1 MGWCLSDFVCLIEIK
16 KNKIYLKKIKYT
28 MSKFKIYLL
37 ASLLIILCFSSCK
50 MEKRIYSSGYYIEWN
65 NGKRSVYNKE
75 IEKHNH
81 TTQNK
86 IRKSETLVR
95 SNTECYNNLISDINF
110 DENII
115 ESASDD
121 PTILTDI
128 TPGILASIK
137 KGNINKQEVVTLQSL
152 NFTNSQYEFETT
164 TKNSEKDLKTNKL
177 GLISFISVLL
187 LLIFFIAPITPLPSF
202 FLAIPSLLLGAIALR
217 QIKKNP
223 EKYKGK
229 SLAKIGVI
237 VGYLGCSIGLL
248 GSLLFALFGG
258 VIWLLLGAVFLTNI
272 IISTN
277 ILRKD

>member
-1 MGWCLSDFVCLIEIK
+1 
-16 KNKIYLKKIKYT
+16 

>member
-1 MGWCLSDFVCLIEIK
+1 VIFIFDRKK

-95 SNTECYNNLISDINF
+95 SNKECYNNLISDINF

-115 ESASDD
+115 ESAGDD
-121 PTILTDI
+121 PTILTDN
-128 TPGILASIK
+128 TPGILFSIK
-137 KGNINKQEVVTLQSL
+137 KEDINKQEVVTLQSL
-152 NFTNSQYEFETT
+152 NFTNSPYEFETT
-164 TKNSEKDLKTNKL
+164 TKNSEKDPKTNKL
-177 GLISFISVLL
+177 GLLSFMIALL
-187 LLIFFIAPITPLPSF
+187 LPILFIASLNTSLLSL

-229 SLAKIGVI
+229 TLAKIGVI

-248 GSLLFALFGG
+248 VSLIFAIMGG
-258 VIWLLLGAVFLTNI
+258 VIWILLGTVFLTNI
-272 IISTN
+272 IISSNT
-277 ILRKD
+277 LLKD

>member
-1 MGWCLSDFVCLIEIK
+1 
-16 KNKIYLKKIKYT
+16 

-95 SNTECYNNLISDINF
+95 SNKECYNNLISDINF

-115 ESASDD
+115 ESAGDD
-121 PTILTDI
+121 PTILTDN
-128 TPGILASIK
+128 TPGILFSIK
-137 KGNINKQEVVTLQSL
+137 KEDINKQEVVTLQSL

-164 TKNSEKDLKTNKL
+164 TKNSEKDPKTNKL
-177 GLISFISVLL
+177 GLISFIIALL
-187 LLIFFIAPITPLPSF
+187 LPILFLFIASLDTLFLSF
-202 FLAIPSLLLGAIALR
+202 FLVIPSLLLGSIALR

-229 SLAKIGVI
+229 TLAKIGVI

-248 GSLLFALFGG
+248 VSLIFALMGG
-258 VIWLLLGAVFLTNI
+258 VIWILLGAVFLTNI

>member
-1 MGWCLSDFVCLIEIK
+1 
-16 KNKIYLKKIKYT
+16 

-95 SNTECYNNLISDINF
+95 SNKECYNNLISDINF

-115 ESASDD
+115 ESAGDD
-121 PTILTDI
+121 PTILTDN
-128 TPGILASIK
+128 TPGILFSIK
-137 KGNINKQEVVTLQSL
+137 KEDINKQEVVTLQSL
-152 NFTNSQYEFETT
+152 NFTNSPYEFETT
-164 TKNSEKDLKTNKL
+164 TKNSEKDPKTNKL
-177 GLISFISVLL
+177 GLLSFMIALL
-187 LLIFFIAPITPLPSF
+187 LPILFIASLNTSLLSL
-202 FLAIPSLLLGAIALR
+202 FLAIPSLLLEAIALR

-229 SLAKIGVI
+229 TLAKIGVI

-248 GSLLFALFGG
+248 VSLIFAIMGG
-258 VIWLLLGAVFLTNI
+258 VIWILLGTVFLTNI
-272 IISTN
+272 IISSNT
-277 ILRKD
+277 LLKD